1 MQEDKHFTDNRE
13 ALLEPVREQAER
25 LRKDLESVNLEI
37 LRGRD
42 KVVYKAKEG
51 LLTGLDKDG
60 CLESVEQKCLCGS
73 CAKILISGEIPQ
85 AALINGTWPG
95 LVPEELGTLSPIE
108 LSMIG
113 IYNSITVLTMLPSGE
128 STIVP
133 ISKKYF

>member
-1 MQEDKHFTDNRE
+1 MHEYKQFIDNRE
-13 ALLEPVREQAER
+13 ALLVPVRQQAER

-73 CAKILISGEIPQ
+73 CAKILMSSHQ
-85 AALINGTWPG
+85 RHVAR
-95 LVPEELGTLSPIE
+95 VS
-108 LSMIG
+108 S
-113 IYNSITVLTMLPSGE
+113 
-128 STIVP
+128 
-133 ISKKYF
+133 

>member
-1 MQEDKHFTDNRE
+1 MPFISSKQRIASSSSIILAQVCGLEECNAKLQEDKQFTDNRE
-13 ALLEPVREQAER
+13 ALLEPVRQQAER
-25 LRKDLESVNLEI
+25 LRKDLESVNLDI

-95 LVPEELGTLSPIE
+95 
-108 LSMIG
+108 
-113 IYNSITVLTMLPSGE
+113 
-128 STIVP
+128 
-133 ISKKYF
+133 

>member
-1 MQEDKHFTDNRE
+1 MN
-13 ALLEPVREQAER
+13 P
-25 LRKDLESVNLEI
+25 EI
-37 LRGRD
+37 LPGRD

-73 CAKILISGEIPQ
+73 CAKILKSGEIPK

-95 LVPEELGTLSPIE
+95 LVPEELGALSPIE

-133 ISKKYF
+133 ISKKKLLTFCFAGCQAVTWL